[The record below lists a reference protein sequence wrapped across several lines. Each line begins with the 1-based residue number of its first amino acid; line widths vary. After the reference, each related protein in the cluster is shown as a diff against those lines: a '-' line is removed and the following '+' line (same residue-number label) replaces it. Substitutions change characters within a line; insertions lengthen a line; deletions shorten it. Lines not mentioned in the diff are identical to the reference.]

1 MTRTVRWVCPTEG
14 ASHTSVLAPS
24 RPRLDDVRRF
34 CLECSKA
41 SGKLVRRVPPT
52 LEREREKRGDRAT
65 FVATTTQ
72 PNPNREPFFA
82 TWTHKKDTSQ

>member
-1 MTRTVRWVCPTEG
+1 MFITG
-14 ASHTSVLAPS
+14 ASNATNVSLPKVVNQKPNEELHVEVAASS
-24 RPRLDDVRRF
+24 EDVAVYG
-34 CLECSKA
+34 CVD
-41 SGKLVRRVPPT
+41 GLVVT
-52 LEREREKRGDRAT
+52 IKRGDRAT